1 MTDLSKLSAK
11 DLKAELKR
19 REQETKENR
28 KAYKE
33 LVNESL
39 PQIIDRIKGISEDLQ
54 IAKLYLFESL
64 KTLLDTK
71 CEVYEAQD
79 ENQSHTFSDEN
90 GNAITYGFR
99 VTDNWDD
106 TVTAGISKVS
116 KYLETLAKDDD
127 SAKLVHGI
135 NRLLKKDAKGNL
147 KANRVIELE
156 NWAEE
161 IADAELIDA
170 VSIIRDA
177 YKPQRSIFFI
187 EASQT
192 DAQGKKQSIP
202 LNISA
207 VDFPDGTDIDK
218 LFPVHEKFK
227 PTENKK

>member
-1 MTDLSKLSAK
+1 M
-11 DLKAELKR
+11 
-19 REQETKENR
+19 
-28 KAYKE
+28 
-33 LVNESL
+33 NESL
-39 PQIIDRIKGISEDLQ
+39 PQIIERIKGVSEDLQ
-54 IAKLYLFESL
+54 TAKLFLFESL
-64 KTLLDTK
+64 KILLDTK
-71 CEVYEAQD
+71 CEVYDSQD
-79 ENQSHTFSDEN
+79 ENQSHTFSDDK
-90 GNAITYGFR
+90 GNVITYGFR

-106 TVTAGISKVS
+106 TVTVGISKVS

-156 NWAEE
+156 NWADE
-161 IADAELIDA
+161 IGDVTLIDA

-187 EASQT
+187 DASVT
-192 DAQGKKQSIP
+192 DAQGKKHNIP

-207 VDFPDGTDIDK
+207 VDFPDGTDIDT

-227 PTENKK
+227 TEEKK

>member
-1 MTDLSKLSAK
+1 MDLSKLTAEQ
-11 DLKAELKR
+11 LKAELKK

-39 PQIIDRIKGISEDLQ
+39 PQIIDRIKGISEELQ
-54 IAKLYLFESL
+54 LAKLYLFESL
-64 KTLLDTK
+64 KILLDYK
-71 CEVYEAQD
+71 CEVFESQD

-90 GNAITYGFR
+90 GNVITYGFR

-106 TVTAGISKVS
+106 TVSAGISKVS
-116 KYLETLAKDDD
+116 KFLETLAKDDD

-147 KANRVIELE
+147 KANRVIELSK
-156 NWAEE
+156 WAEE
-161 IADAELIDA
+161 IGDVELIDA

-177 YKPQRSIFFI
+177 YKPQRSVFFI
-187 EASQT
+187 DAYMT
-192 DAQGKKQSIP
+192 NAQGKKCSIP

-207 VDFPDGTDIDK
+207 VDFPDGTDIEE
-218 LFPVHEKFK
+218 LFPVHEKYK
-227 PTENKK
+227 PTE